1 MIAQVRGVD
10 MSDAL
15 RRDRYGLLPDMTYAQ
30 WENTKRG
37 EGALAAERYAKKE
50 AERETRDRKQYSD
63 YEVILGKNAPK
74 SFEKFQDLKYNSGEW
89 EAFKSYKKAI
99 QVGELSAL
107 ADFSLYQ
114 ETSREIDE
122 KLVGLT
128 TSNGIRITGKSNHF
142 IARVIGSV
150 EQRRSGVKI
159 EDVITAVTSPEA
171 KILRVKT
178 YFTGDSSQKFRYS
191 HVEVTVNPHTGNLVQ
206 TNPKT

>member
-1 MIAQVRGVD
+1 M
-10 MSDAL
+10 
-15 RRDRYGLLPDMTYAQ
+15 
-30 WENTKRG
+30 
-37 EGALAAERYAKKE
+37 
-50 AERETRDRKQYSD
+50 
-63 YEVILGKNAPK
+63 ILGKNAPK